1 MPQNDSSIFG
11 TAAGNTII
19 GPQALDKKGTLYEIF
34 GTSTTAENL
43 LSGFIGQIDNLYM
56 GVSHDGRNWNAYRVT
71 PPAASGKKSFAN
83 IFPVL
88 AVDSAGTVYAAWS
101 EQADDA
107 NGNPAGPIA
116 LKLTHS
122 GDGGQ
127 HWSTPVSVNAK
138 GVNSAVLPWI
148 VARGPGQVDLV
159 YVGSSTTHNPDDA
172 TANWYAYQAQTTDP
186 DDHAVSELATD
197 RVGALSPFGDLV
209 FPLPADELP
218 YVHPVTDVN
227 R

>member
-1 MPQNDSSIFG
+1 
-11 TAAGNTII
+11 
-19 GPQALDKKGTLYEIF
+19 
-34 GTSTTAENL
+34 
-43 LSGFIGQIDNLYM
+43 
-56 GVSHDGRNWNAYRVT
+56 
-71 PPAASGKKSFAN
+71 
-83 IFPVL
+83 
-88 AVDSAGTVYAAWS
+88 VYAAWS

-172 TANWYAYQAQTTDP
+172 TANWYALQAQTSNGTAAAP
-186 DDHAVSELATD
+186 SFTTSALLANPVRYGEVCMSGIVCSGQGDDGRSLLDFISIDLASTGCAFAAVPSSANEAYYPNKS
-197 RVGALSPFGDLV
+197 VM
-209 FPLPADELP
+209 
-218 YVHPVTDVN
+218 VTQTFVA
-227 R
+227 RQTKGCLR